1 MIPQALEEYL
11 NKSNVWYEVRHHPPT
26 MTAEQLAQR
35 ENMDGHKIAKVVV
48 MREDGAYYMMV
59 LPASYFID
67 LREARRLT
75 GHPNLHFAS
84 ESELQQVFQDC
95 ELGAMPPMGRLYNM
109 PVFSEADLAEDDEIE
124 FNAGTHEDAIRMKYA
139 DWEKMTQPQ
148 KAHFARNWR
157 EYLA

>member
-1 MIPQALEEYL
+1 
-11 NKSNVWYEVRHHPPT
+11 

-35 ENMDGHKIAKVVV
+35 ENVDGHQVAKVVV
-48 MREDGAYYMMV
+48 MRENGKYFMMV
-59 LPASYFID
+59 LPASYFVD

-75 GHPNLHFAS
+75 GHPNLHFAG
-84 ESELQQVFQDC
+84 EQEMQGLFQDC
-95 ELGAMPPMGRLYNM
+95 ELGAMPPMGPLYNM
-109 PVFSEADLAEDDEIE
+109 PVYAEVDLADDEEIE

-139 DWEKMTQPQ
+139 DWEKMTHPQ

>member
-1 MIPQALEEYL
+1 
-11 NKSNVWYEVRHHPPT
+11 
-26 MTAEQLAQR
+26 
-35 ENMDGHKIAKVVV
+35 
-48 MREDGAYYMMV
+48 
-59 LPASYFID
+59 
-67 LREARRLT
+67 
-75 GHPNLHFAS
+75 
-84 ESELQQVFQDC
+84 
-95 ELGAMPPMGRLYNM
+95 M